1 MMIEEGMIFE
11 KDSLNFFTDASIQ
24 KELDGSITSCSGC
37 IGYYGTDENPIYK
50 NTEVLFNSTNN
61 QAEIFAIY
69 MAIIGIIHLICERNI
84 SVSHINI
91 FSDSLIS
98 VNGLRNWI
106 TGWVKNSKNNELY
119 SSSGQLVA
127 NQSIFLNC
135 IYAILGYNLKINIYH
150 VHGHKSQNID
160 KEVQLFKHDFEKL
173 NDLEGN
179 SISIALAKRL
189 IKENDIIDNLTRSTL
204 YIGSWSGYGIDL
216 NSSLMKPI
224 YSQRFLDIE
233 KYLKLIEPRKYN

>member
-1 MMIEEGMIFE
+1 MIEEGMIFE

-37 IGYYGTDENPIYK
+37 IGYYGTDTNPIYK

-69 MAIIGIIHLICERNI
+69 MAITGIIHLLYERKIN
-84 SVSHINI
+84 VSHINI

-106 TGWVKNSKNNELY
+106 TGWIKNSKNNELY

-127 NQSIFLNC
+127 NQSIFLEC
-135 IYAILGYNLKINIYH
+135 IYMILRYDLKINIYH
-150 VHGHKSQNID
+150 VHGHKSQNNTE
-160 KEVQLFKHDFEKL
+160 EVQLFKHDFEKL
-173 NDLEGN
+173 NNLGGN
-179 SISIALAKRL
+179 SISITLAKRL

-204 YIGSWSGYGIDL
+204 NIGSWSGYGIDL
-216 NSSLMKPI
+216 SDCLMEPI
-224 YSQRFLDIE
+224 YTQRILDIE